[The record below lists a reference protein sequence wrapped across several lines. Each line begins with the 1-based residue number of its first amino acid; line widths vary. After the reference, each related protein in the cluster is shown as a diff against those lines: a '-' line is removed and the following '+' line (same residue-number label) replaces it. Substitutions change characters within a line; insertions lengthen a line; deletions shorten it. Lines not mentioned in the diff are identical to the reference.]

1 MRLHARAFAVAASL
15 ICLASAPIL
24 ASQQPPPPAPAQA
37 PAPAQEKA
45 SANTVSGDL
54 LKVDAEAKTIT
65 VKAADGVESVIG
77 YNDKTEVTGARGV
90 AGLATMK
97 DQKVTVTF
105 TEDSMTKAKTAS
117 KIAVQA
123 RAQ

>member
-1 MRLHARAFAVAASL
+1 MRQEGEF
-15 ICLASAPIL
+15 CLAGAPAVL
-24 ASQQPPPPAPAQA
+24 AQQAPPAA
-37 PAPAQEKA
+37 PAPAA
-45 SANTVSGDL
+45 SDHTISGDL
-54 LKVDAEAKTIT
+54 LKVDTDAKTIT
-65 VKAADGVESVIG
+65 VKAADGAESVIA

-105 TEDSMTKAKTAS
+105 TEDAKTKARTAT

-123 RAQ
+123 PAQ